1 MGIVWGATLVSGVV
15 WTLFVTFS
23 TVSIFAIGGPSA
35 LLPEF
40 HRQIVEQLGLMT
52 DEGFVHSVVLSQL
65 APGPNMLF
73 ISFIGWQVAG
83 LSGLLVS
90 TAALLAPTGLL
101 AFAVGRVMEGRR
113 DAAWVKAVKTSLA
126 PIVVGLTVASALVT
140 TRAADHDWVG
150 LGLTA
155 VSAGFMVAFKRNP
168 LWVIG
173 AGALIGILAHRA
185 GWMALT

>member
-1 MGIVWGATLVSGVV
+1 MSGVV

-23 TVSIFAIGGPSA
+23 TASLFAIGGPSA
-35 LLPEF
+35 LIPEF

-83 LSGLLVS
+83 LAGLFAS
-90 TAALLAPTGLL
+90 TVALIAPTGAL

-113 DAAWVKAVKTSLA
+113 DAAWVKAVKSSLA

-140 TRAADHDWVG
+140 TRAADHDPVG
-150 LGLTA
+150 LALTA
-155 VSAGFMVAFKRNP
+155 ASAAFMTFFRRNP

-173 AGALIGILAHRA
+173 AGALVGIVAHRA
-185 GWMALT
+185 GWMTLT